1 MRSSDR
7 GIGRLQ
13 PSHCALLVCDVQERF
28 TSLISGFD
36 VVVDTCRR
44 MVAGAHALDM
54 PILVTEQ
61 YPKALG
67 HTKALIQAALPAGT
81 QLQPKLSFSMCG
93 PDTADWWSKHPDVK
107 QVMLCGIEAHVC
119 VLQTTLDL
127 LDQGVEV
134 HLVVDGIS
142 SQRLTDR
149 QIALERATQSG
160 AFLGTS
166 EMLLF
171 QVMQGAKH
179 AAFKTVSALFKESR
193 VPTPLPGK
201 L

>member
-1 MRSSDR
+1 MLASRPV
-7 GIGRLQ
+7 GRLESRQ
-13 PSHCALLVCDVQERF
+13 CALLVCDVQERF

-44 MVAGAHALDM
+44 MVAGASALQL
-54 PILVTEQ
+54 PILLTEQ

-67 HTKALIQAALPAGT
+67 ATKTLIQNVLPAT
-81 QLQPKLSFSMCG
+81 TKPQPKMSFSMCG
-93 PDTADWWSKHPDVK
+93 TDTANWWASHPDIK

-119 VLQTTLDL
+119 VLQTALDL
-127 LDQGVEV
+127 LEQGVEV

-149 QIALERATQSG
+149 QTALTRATQSG

-171 QVMQGAKH
+171 QIMQGAKH
-179 AAFKTVSALFKESR
+179 PAFKTISALFKESR